1 MSLIVPF
8 LIVTVYLIFLLVKK
22 SHASG
27 MKFML
32 LGLSIILLFIGL
44 IISFVG
50 FANEYITIS

>member
-1 MSLIVPF
+1 
-8 LIVTVYLIFLLVKK
+8 
-22 SHASG
+22 
-27 MKFML
+27 ML